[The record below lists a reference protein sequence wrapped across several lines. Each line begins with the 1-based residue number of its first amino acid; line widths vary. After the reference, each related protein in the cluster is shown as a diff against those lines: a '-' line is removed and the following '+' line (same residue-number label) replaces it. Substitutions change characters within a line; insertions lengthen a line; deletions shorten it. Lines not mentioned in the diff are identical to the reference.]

1 MDLNQIKHLYKR
13 TTHSDIH
20 VTSFQIQRHD
30 MKLIFASFQIAG
42 TSRRSR
48 VHIHTAL
55 LSTGIK
61 NNFHEAFMCPAHLGR
76 TQIASVTYAMA
87 HVLLT

>member
-1 MDLNQIKHLYKR
+1 MDLNQIKHLYKTR
-13 TTHSDIH
+13 LIPIFMSPP
-20 VTSFQIQRHD
+20 FKFKRHD

-61 NNFHEAFMCPAHLGR
+61 KNFHEAFMCPAHLGR